1 MFDLLSNSRLIL
13 LSRAFHSQHQISTII
28 VDREMSRHEDHQ
40 RYCDE
45 RMAQQIRD
53 NNQTLR
59 ALESKI
65 RAIYV
70 RKGLGVQLA
79 EQEQQQLQQKID
91 METERQEM
99 RQLEAARQQHERKM
113 ALETRK
119 RQAKQRNDLQ
129 EQMADKQAKRRLL
142 YEEFLKEKIIIDEIM
157 AQIQQEQ
164 IEYGKMAQC
173 LSLRPMVGSAIT
185 H

>member
-1 MFDLLSNSRLIL
+1 
-13 LSRAFHSQHQISTII
+13 
-28 VDREMSRHEDHQ
+28 MSRQDNFQ
-40 RYCDE
+40 RYADE

-70 RKGLGVQLA
+70 SKGIGVQLA
-79 EQEQQQLQQKID
+79 EQEKERLQQRLD
-91 METERQEM
+91 METERQQL
-99 RQLEAARQQHERKM
+99 RQAEVAHQQQERKL
-113 ALETRK
+113 AFETRK
-119 RQAKQRNDLQ
+119 RQAKQRIDLQ

-142 YEEFLKEKIIIDEIM
+142 YEEFLREKIIIDEIM

-164 IEYGKMAQC
+164 IEYGWV
-173 LSLRPMVGSAIT
+173 LRACVRVRLFCVAS
-185 H
+185 